1 MGRSLV
7 WLLVGVVVLGVG
19 VASALQVRGALER
32 EREYRAASECASVPV
47 TASACLWEQE
57 FTVRSA
63 DTNRRGRNKSPEALL
78 VLPSGKTWD
87 VTFRQTGPVLSE
99 MEPDDEVVG
108 VIWHGRVVEVR
119 DADGRRQ
126 QTSDGPVGW
135 PADRLGGALACIP
148 GGLAAVAGGLWA
160 LLARG
165 NRRHAAA
172 ATVVRWHGVAIGVA
186 ALLTLW
192 AQSGNDWPMWALPA
206 IWGPITLILLA
217 CMTGFVIAALRGEL
231 EDDEPAGPQGPAPP
245 PPPPTPPSAQP
256 SPSAPGSDGSRTS
269 PVSGSG

>member
-32 EREYRAASECASVPV
+32 EREYRAASTCASVPV
-47 TASACLWEQE
+47 TASACRWDQE

-63 DTNRRGRNKSPEALL
+63 DTNRRERNKSPEALL

-126 QTSDGPVGW
+126 QTSVGPVGW

-172 ATVVRWHGVAIGVA
+172 ATVVRWHGVAIGAA

-231 EDDEPAGPQGPAPP
+231 GDDEPAGPQGPTPP
-245 PPPPTPPSAQP
+245 PPSTPPSAQP